1 MDIKEFVKEYNQLL
15 SNDSP
20 FIYVDQDGKRYKS
33 AEEVYKSGKQV
44 TIKNTNDA
52 AVDGLKGL
60 GIDSKSD
67 ATKFMELLN
76 HIFGLEASKN
86 SSGRTRKT
94 YTEGEKASLM
104 GSWAK
109 ADAEGIS
116 KVNFCK
122 DNDITYQTLMKW
134 IRESK

>member
-1 MDIKEFVKEYNQLL
+1 MDIKEFVKEYSQLL
-15 SNDSP
+15 SHESP
-20 FIYVDQDGKRYKS
+20 YIFVDEDGKRYKS
-33 AEEVYKSGKQV
+33 PDDVYKSGKPV

-52 AVDGLKGL
+52 ALEGLKGI

-67 ATKFMELLN
+67 ASKFIELLN
-76 HIFGLEASKN
+76 HIFGLEGGKK
-86 SSGRTRKT
+86 SSTRTRKT
-94 YTEGEKASLM
+94 YTEGEKSSLM
-104 GSWAK
+104 EAWAK
-109 ADAEGIS
+109 ADADGIS